1 MGGELETASSIQN
14 SSEKFYCQKEERDGI
29 TVGHRS
35 GIKNGVFKTGER
47 ACLHTDEENP
57 VIREKLMKREREL
70 L

>member
-1 MGGELETASSIQN
+1 METASSIEN
-14 SSEKFYCQKEERDGI
+14 SSEKFYCQKEERAGT

-35 GIKNGVFKTGER
+35 GTKHGVFKMGEG